1 MVTNRCYECYLNIC
15 ERRRRVSQTKK
26 MDANVTRIALLIV
39 GIIPLHVRTGVKFL
53 NKMKIL
59 ICPHAENCKENMFFK
74 NVAANELIKVRFLN
88 SQM

>member
-1 MVTNRCYECYLNIC
+1 M
-15 ERRRRVSQTKK
+15 SQTKK
-26 MDANVTRIALLIV
+26 MDENVTRIALLPV
-39 GIIPLHVRTGVKFL
+39 GIIIPLHTGVKFL